1 MAPLGVVQK
10 LNAQM
15 NQEFYASNLC
25 LYYSDWCAQQS
36 LNGSAT
42 VLRQQAQHN
51 VTQMMRLFDYLKQT
65 GANPVVGALKS
76 VKPDC
81 SSLEAIFSVFG
92 VAWMSDTFFQAHLDE
107 LKLALEGVVKSHPW
121 TYAIVLFLVSKLVNS
136 QAAALTAVAPMG
148 LMLGV
153 EPKML
158 VAFFPASYG
167 YFVLPTYPSDLA
179 CIGFDRSGTT
189 RIGKFILNH
198 SFILPGLIGVS
209 CACAASYLLVQLFF

>member
-81 SSLEAIFSVFG
+81 SSLEAIFHQ
-92 VAWMSDTFFQAHLDE
+92 MKDE
-107 LKLALEGVVKSHPW
+107 LGGRHAALARLMSE
-121 TYAIVLFLVSKLVNS
+121 A
-136 QAAALTAVAPMG
+136 QAARDDAMLAMLA
-148 LMLGV
+148 MLG
-153 EPKML
+153 EFEQEL
-158 VAFFPASYG
+158 RQDEA
-167 YFVLPTYPSDLA
+167 LLA
-179 CIGFDRSGTT
+179 T
-189 RIGKFILNH
+189 ILNE
-198 SFILPGLIGVS
+198 LTQARQAGL
-209 CACAASYLLVQLFF
+209 CAEEADQRLLVMMEQTP

>member
-1 MAPLGVVQK
+1 MAPIGVVQK

-76 VKPDC
+76 VKPGC
-81 SSLEAIFSVFG
+81 SSLEAIFHQMQEELTG
-92 VAWMSDTFFQAHLDE
+92 RRTALARLMSEAHTAHDE
-107 LKLALEGVVKSHPW
+107 AMLA
-121 TYAIVLFLVSKLVNS
+121 
-136 QAAALTAVAPMG
+136 
-148 LMLGV
+148 MLGDFAQELRQDEALLETIV
-153 EPKML
+153 HEL
-158 VAFFPASYG
+158 SSAR
-167 YFVLPTYPSDLA
+167 LA
-179 CIGFDRSGTT
+179 
-189 RIGKFILNH
+189 
-198 SFILPGLIGVS
+198 GL
-209 CACAASYLLVQLFF
+209 CAEEADQRLLGMMEQTL

>member
-15 NQEFYASNLC
+15 NQEFYTSNLC

-81 SSLEAIFSVFG
+81 SSLEAIFRQ
-92 VAWMSDTFFQAHLDE
+92 MQDE
-107 LKLALEGVVKSHPW
+107 LNGRHAALARLMME
-121 TYAIVLFLVSKLVNS
+121 A
-136 QAAALTAVAPMG
+136 QAARDDEMLA
-148 LMLGV
+148 MLGEFEQELRQDDALLATILQELAHARQAGLCAEEADQRLLDIV
-153 EPKML
+153 EQ
-158 VAFFPASYG
+158 AS
-167 YFVLPTYPSDLA
+167 
-179 CIGFDRSGTT
+179 
-189 RIGKFILNH
+189 
-198 SFILPGLIGVS
+198 
-209 CACAASYLLVQLFF
+209 

>member
-81 SSLEAIFSVFG
+81 SSLEAIFHQ
-92 VAWMSDTFFQAHLDE
+92 MQDE
-107 LKLALEGVVKSHPW
+107 LGGRHAALSRLMSE
-121 TYAIVLFLVSKLVNS
+121 A
-136 QAAALTAVAPMG
+136 QAARDDAMLA
-148 LMLGV
+148 MLGDF
-153 EPKML
+153 EQEL
-158 VAFFPASYG
+158 RQDEA
-167 YFVLPTYPSDLA
+167 LLA
-179 CIGFDRSGTT
+179 T
-189 RIGKFILNH
+189 ILNE
-198 SFILPGLIGVS
+198 LTQARQAGL
-209 CACAASYLLVQLFF
+209 CAEEADQRLLEMMEQTH

>member
-81 SSLEAIFSVFG
+81 SSLEAIFHQ
-92 VAWMSDTFFQAHLDE
+92 MQDE
-107 LKLALEGVVKSHPW
+107 LGGRHAALARLMSE
-121 TYAIVLFLVSKLVNS
+121 A
-136 QAAALTAVAPMG
+136 QAARDDAMLA
-148 LMLGV
+148 MLG
-153 EPKML
+153 EFEQEL
-158 VAFFPASYG
+158 RQDEA
-167 YFVLPTYPSDLA
+167 LLA
-179 CIGFDRSGTT
+179 T
-189 RIGKFILNH
+189 ILNE
-198 SFILPGLIGVS
+198 LTQARQAGL
-209 CACAASYLLVQLFF
+209 CAEEADSVCLS

>member
-81 SSLEAIFSVFG
+81 SSLEAIFRQMQDELSG
-92 VAWMSDTFFQAHLDE
+92 RHAALARLMSEAQATRDDAMLAMLGDFEQELRLDE
-107 LKLALEGVVKSHPW
+107 ALLATILHELTLARQAGLCAEEADHRLLEIMEQTH
-121 TYAIVLFLVSKLVNS
+121 
-136 QAAALTAVAPMG
+136 
-148 LMLGV
+148 
-153 EPKML
+153 
-158 VAFFPASYG
+158 
-167 YFVLPTYPSDLA
+167 
-179 CIGFDRSGTT
+179 
-189 RIGKFILNH
+189 
-198 SFILPGLIGVS
+198 
-209 CACAASYLLVQLFF
+209 

>member
-81 SSLEAIFSVFG
+81 SSLEAIFHQ
-92 VAWMSDTFFQAHLDE
+92 MKDE
-107 LKLALEGVVKSHPW
+107 LGGRH
-121 TYAIVLFLVSKLVNS
+121 
-136 QAAALTAVAPMG
+136 AALAR
-148 LMLGV
+148 LMSEAL
-153 EPKML
+153 
-158 VAFFPASYG
+158 
-167 YFVLPTYPSDLA
+167 LA
-179 CIGFDRSGTT
+179 T
-189 RIGKFILNH
+189 ILNE
-198 SFILPGLIGVS
+198 LTQARQAGL
-209 CACAASYLLVQLFF
+209 CAEEADQRLLVMMEQTP

>member
-81 SSLEAIFSVFG
+81 SSLEAIFRQ
-92 VAWMSDTFFQAHLDE
+92 MQDE
-107 LKLALEGVVKSHPW
+107 LNGRHAALARLMTE
-121 TYAIVLFLVSKLVNS
+121 A
-136 QAAALTAVAPMG
+136 QAARDDEMLA
-148 LMLGV
+148 MLG
-153 EPKML
+153 EFEQEL
-158 VAFFPASYG
+158 RQDDA
-167 YFVLPTYPSDLA
+167 LLA
-179 CIGFDRSGTT
+179 T
-189 RIGKFILNH
+189 ILH
-198 SFILPGLIGVS
+198 ELAQARQAGL
-209 CACAASYLLVQLFF
+209 CAEEADQRLLVIDGTDPLILIPAPSPEGANVFLRFSFPFFSLNVIDTLTMYCFC

>member
-81 SSLEAIFSVFG
+81 SSLEAIFRQ
-92 VAWMSDTFFQAHLDE
+92 MQDE
-107 LKLALEGVVKSHPW
+107 LNGRQMQDELNGRHAALARLMTE
-121 TYAIVLFLVSKLVNS
+121 A
-136 QAAALTAVAPMG
+136 QAARDDEMLA
-148 LMLGV
+148 MLG
-153 EPKML
+153 EFEQEL
-158 VAFFPASYG
+158 RQDDA
-167 YFVLPTYPSDLA
+167 LLA
-179 CIGFDRSGTT
+179 T
-189 RIGKFILNH
+189 ILNE
-198 SFILPGLIGVS
+198 LAQARQAGL
-209 CACAASYLLVQLFF
+209 CAEEADQRLLVMMEQTP

>member
-81 SSLEAIFSVFG
+81 SSLEAIFRQ
-92 VAWMSDTFFQAHLDE
+92 MQDE
-107 LKLALEGVVKSHPW
+107 LNGRHAALARLMTE
-121 TYAIVLFLVSKLVNS
+121 A
-136 QAAALTAVAPMG
+136 QAARDDE
-148 LMLGV
+148 MLA
-153 EPKML
+153 ML
-158 VAFFPASYG
+158 AS
-167 YFVLPTYPSDLA
+167 
-179 CIGFDRSGTT
+179 
-189 RIGKFILNH
+189 LNR
-198 SFILPGLIGVS
+198 S
-209 CACAASYLLVQLFF
+209 CARTMRCSRPFFRNWPRRVRLAYVLKKRINACWTSWNRPADILI